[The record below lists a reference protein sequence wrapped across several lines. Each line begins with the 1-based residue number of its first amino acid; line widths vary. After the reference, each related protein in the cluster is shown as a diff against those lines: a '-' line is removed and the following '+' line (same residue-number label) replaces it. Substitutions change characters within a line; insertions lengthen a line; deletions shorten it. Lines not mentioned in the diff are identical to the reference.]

1 MSAIRRWNILA
12 SCAAAFAAWVAL
24 ATYAAR
30 AGDLVVIEA
39 RGLPLQAG
47 QVIDDTKPLVLKE
60 GQRVTLIAAN
70 GNTLKLRGPYDQA
83 PGAGEGGA
91 GAGLSDAL
99 QALIVQKQSRTSDV
113 GVVRAGGE
121 AAKLPEPW
129 LLDVSR
135 PGNLC
140 IRDGDEIVFWRPA
153 ASATANLS
161 ISPLDKSWKIVT
173 TWPGGADRLVIPTT
187 LPIQGHTTY
196 LIELDE
202 IKSAITL
209 NNIPAAVGSNAM
221 RAAFMIEKGCQAQA
235 EALLALLR

>member
-1 MSAIRRWNILA
+1 MSAIRRWNTLA
-12 SCAAAFAAWVAL
+12 SCAVACVAGVAL
-24 ATYAAR
+24 ATPAAR

-83 PGAGEGGA
+83 PGSGEGGS

-129 LLDVSR
+129 LLDVRR
-135 PGNLC
+135 PGN
-140 IRDGDEIVFWRPA
+140 
-153 ASATANLS
+153 
-161 ISPLDKSWKIVT
+161 
-173 TWPGGADRLVIPTT
+173 
-187 LPIQGHTTY
+187 
-196 LIELDE
+196 
-202 IKSAITL
+202 
-209 NNIPAAVGSNAM
+209 
-221 RAAFMIEKGCQAQA
+221 
-235 EALLALLR
+235 